1 MHIMLWHRG
10 FWFLAIANF
19 LIAMSVYCLVP
30 VLPRWLMSNEGFT
43 SEEAGI
49 AMGAFGVGL
58 FVFGGFCSYLNLSS
72 QSCLHGVHIGDGHL
86 HLIAL
91 LSVQT

>member
-1 MHIMLWHRG
+1 MLWHRG

-30 VLPRWLMSNEGFT
+30 VLPRWLMSNEGCT

-49 AMGAFGVGL
+49 AMGAVGVGL
-58 FVFGGFCSYLNLSS
+58 FVFGGFCSYLIQTYRRNRVCM
-72 QSCLHGVHIGDGHL
+72 QSILVMAIC
-86 HLIAL
+86 
-91 LSVQT
+91 T